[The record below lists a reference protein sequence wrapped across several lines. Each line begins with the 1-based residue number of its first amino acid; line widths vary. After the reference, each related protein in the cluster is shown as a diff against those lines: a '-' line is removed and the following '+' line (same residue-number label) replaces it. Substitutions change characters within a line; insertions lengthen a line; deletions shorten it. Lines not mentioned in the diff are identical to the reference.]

1 MTVWAVLLTRLEVVL
16 AVVALVGAAKS
27 AYNGVLGTVWR
38 NINMIPEID
47 ERQRKL
53 ADTQEKMV
61 DATVALSIAESDDG
75 RTVNPQEVE
84 RTLKEDGGVRDF
96 LHQSRNGRT
105 PYADVEDEE
114 EISEEEARWR
124 RRYDDG

>member
-1 MTVWAVLLTRLEVVL
+1 MWAGVLTRLEVILAVMGVL
-16 AVVALVGAAKS
+16 AAIKS

-47 ERQRKL
+47 ERQKQL

-61 DATVALSIAESDDG
+61 DATVALSIAERDDG
-75 RTVNPQEVE
+75 RTISPREIE
-84 RTLKEDGGVRDF
+84 RTLKDEGGVRDF
-96 LHQSRNGRT
+96 LQEPTNGRS

-114 EISEEEARWR
+114 EVAGEELRWR
-124 RRYDDG
+124 QEEDD